1 MIIGNHYQAVI
12 SKRVCDGTRAAKLM
26 KAIATTAYLQ
36 ATKHKQAILT
46 IQIEQKLTVI
56 LEN

>member
-12 SKRVCDGTRAAKLM
+12 SKRVCDGTRAAKLI
-26 KAIATTAYLQ
+26 KAIAITATLH
-36 ATKHKQAILT
+36 ATKHKPSILT

-56 LEN
+56 LET